1 MFEALSRSHIL
12 VRPLRRCPFW
22 QTGGWMSGV
31 GGYTILYVWD
41 VCAGESSPPPS
52 PPSCQYLSASASTGG
67 WHEGT
72 QKQTMRE
79 DCNFCATALFIFVFW
94 QNHRVLWCWCSHFCI
109 SLLFTLHPVP
119 VQTYS
124 GYRPNT
130 VFAASATQSNW
141 NLYFAPG
148 VGVKRLG
155 LTKFAMKFCT
165 SLQCW
170 RMSL

>member
-1 MFEALSRSHIL
+1 M
-12 VRPLRRCPFW
+12 RPLRRCPFW
-22 QTGGWMSGV
+22 QTGGWMSGGRGDILYYMCGMCVQGRVVRPLLLHHVNTSAQALQLV
-31 GGYTILYVWD
+31 GG
-41 VCAGESSPPPS
+41 
-52 PPSCQYLSASASTGG
+52 
-67 WHEGT
+67 
-72 QKQTMRE
+72 MRE
-79 DCNFCATALFIFVFW
+79 RRNKQCAKIATSVLQLCSFCFFW

-141 NLYFAPG
+141 NLYSAPG
-148 VGVKRLG
+148 MGVKRLG
-155 LTKFAMKFCT
+155 LTKFAMKFCS